1 MRVMSELQSSAP
13 RRHVSTLYVAMLAVA
28 MVVGAGVFKAPAEV
42 ASNVGST
49 FWLYAIW
56 TIGGVL
62 TLAGALCYSEL
73 ATAFPNAGGD
83 YHFLGLAYGRRIAFF
98 FAWGRFAIINSG
110 SIAFLGFVIGDHLN
124 AVSAFNLGEHG
135 SSVYAA
141 ASVVSL
147 TLFNLRGTYKD
158 AAANFSMTGLEVVGL
173 LIITAAALWLASA
186 GIPPLT
192 SAGEAAVAA
201 PPGSI
206 AIALVFVLLAYGG
219 WSEIAT
225 LSAEVKDARF
235 GMAQA
240 HTLSIVAITL
250 LYLLVNWA
258 FLRGLGLQGL
268 ANSEAPAV
276 DLMSRAFGGN
286 AALLIAIAV
295 ALAAITSI
303 NATLI
308 VGARTTYAA
317 ARDFPALGALARW
330 DAGRGIP
337 APAVWAQGA
346 MSLALVGLGAWT
358 RNGFQTIVDY
368 TFPAFWLFL
377 SMSGIALVILRFTR
391 SDTPRPFRTPLY
403 PLTPIVFVVSSL
415 WMLVS
420 SLDYLAHLPNPRIGA
435 FVGLA
440 VLGLGLVALAYVEL
454 RDKQR
459 AVGNGDGN
467 RQYCPLP
474 YCLSPNPL

>member
-1 MRVMSELQSSAP
+1 MRTMSDPDIHAP
-13 RRHVSTLYVAMLAVA
+13 RRRLSTLYVGMLAVA
-28 MVVGAGVFKAPAEV
+28 MVVGAGVFKAPAEA
-42 ASNVGST
+42 ASNAGSA

-83 YHFLGLAYGRRIAFF
+83 YHFLRLAYGKGVAFL

-124 AVSAFNLGEHG
+124 AVRALHLGEFG
-135 SSVYAA
+135 SSIYAA

-147 TLFNLRGTYKD
+147 TLFNLRGVYKD
-158 AAANFSMTGLEVVGL
+158 AAANFSMTGLEIVGL
-173 LIITAAALWLASA
+173 LIITAAALWLAIE
-186 GIPPLT
+186 GVPPL
-192 SAGEAAVAA
+192 A
-201 PPGSI
+201 PAPETPLASPPASI
-206 AIALVFVLLAYGG
+206 ALALVFVLLAFGG

-235 GMAQA
+235 GMARA
-240 HTLSIVAITL
+240 HTLSIIVITL

-268 ANSEAPAV
+268 AESEAPAV
-276 DLMSRAFGGN
+276 DLMSRAFGGS

-303 NATLI
+303 NATII

-317 ARDFPALGALARW
+317 ARDYPALGALGRW
-330 DAGRGIP
+330 DESRGAP
-337 APAVWAQGA
+337 APAIWAQGA

-377 SMSGIALVILRFTR
+377 AMSGIALIVLRFTR
-391 SDTPRPFRTPLY
+391 REAPRPFRTPLY
-403 PLTPIVFVVSSL
+403 PLTPIVFAASSI

-420 SLDYLAHLPNPRIGA
+420 SLDYLAHLANPRIGA
-435 FVGLA
+435 FIGLG
-440 VLGLGLVALAYVEL
+440 VLGLGLAALAYVEL
-454 RDKQR
+454 RAR
-459 AVGNGDGN
+459 AKRIAN
-467 RQYCPLP
+467 
-474 YCLSPNPL
+474 SE